1 MITLNA
7 QPMACAIV
15 SKSAA
20 VVDATRSTGAATIGY
35 APADRENLA
44 TTHPGAGVA
53 SLADL
58 VLRLRSRPLCRIEPF
73 SCQSVGAPARRAGPA
88 RDGPVG

>member
-7 QPMACAIV
+7 QSTACAIV
-15 SKSAA
+15 AKSAA
-20 VVDATRSTGAATIGY
+20 VVDAAQSTGAATIGY

-44 TTHPGAGVA
+44 TTHPGAIVA

-58 VLRLRSRPLCRIEPF
+58 VLRLRSHPLL
-73 SCQSVGAPARRAGPA
+73 S
-88 RDGPVG
+88 